1 MLEKSGSPNK
11 ADRQAAEAQLRQM
24 QQTPGFGVI
33 ALQFLTLD
41 NVSPALKQASAVT
54 FKNLVKANW
63 TMLSDQDRTQI
74 KANILPL
81 LLSNRL
87 PALRSLLGEAVTLLA
102 QHDFPAMW
110 PNLVSDLVARAN
122 PQDYGTL
129 VGVLRTAHAVFRR
142 YRNVS
147 MSTDVLRELK
157 FILEQ
162 FQRPLTAIYVATWQQ
177 LTAPQQPDPVR
188 VAMLLEAANLCTKLF
203 YDLNYVDLPEFF
215 EDHIKEW
222 MTGLLQSIR
231 FKTTVAKLLGDED
244 RPGVVH
250 KLQKNVCMVL
260 TLYATKYDEEF
271 SAFLDGFVEG
281 VWQLLNESLTAN
293 LSKHDAIVSHGVAF
307 LTAVANGAHH
317 KLFGNG
323 NIMKSI
329 CEKIVIPCMM
339 LRKEDVELFED
350 DPNEYVRQ
358 DIEGSDLDT
367 RRRSAKELV
376 KGLRKN
382 YEREVTDIFGSYI
395 QVLLGQY
402 KANPK
407 GDWRCKDVAVFLL
420 TAVAVSTFRLATG
433 ASTVNPMVPL
443 IPFYQEQ
450 VLPDLLAPPGAVHK
464 VLQADALKFVITFR
478 SQIPASEYQRLLP
491 AIVAMLKS
499 PIWVVHTYAANA
511 LENLLTVKDVSP
523 APGGAMT
530 QRISKDN
537 LEPVLKELLGA
548 LFGVLQ
554 NTGQKPNAYVMK
566 AIMRVISRAQEKL
579 RPLLPLVLEQLA
591 GLLRTVIA
599 NQQSPVFNHY
609 LFECLGG
616 LIGCAAA
623 AGGSQGVASLETL
636 MLPMFQSILQQD
648 IQEFTGYVFQLLAQL
663 LAAHTEGVPEVFW
676 GLFPSLLAPTLWDK
690 PGNVPALVRLLG
702 EYVAKGAAR
711 LAANEQWMGSYL
723 GVWQHLNSATKHD
736 GESFGLLLALT
747 DHMPL
752 PVLDKFLPRI
762 LGFVF
767 ARLSNPKGKT
777 PRYVKGF
784 VTWLLQFAAKHSGGA
799 IIARCNAVQANIW
812 VNCLGLIGQSIN
824 KPRSL
829 GDKKR
834 CALGA
839 VKLLAATDEMLAEPH
854 AALWGPLLLALMG
867 LFELPEEE
875 EDGEGG
881 GAIDAE
887 EISGGAV
894 FTPLFHAGT
903 LVDKDPYPGVN
914 DRAELAKG
922 LAALNQKTGKVPAM
936 IAGALPP
943 EAQKKLQT
951 YFQAANVRM

>member
-1 MLEKSGSPNK
+1 VLEKSGSAVK

-24 QQTPGFGVI
+24 QQAPGFGVI

-74 KANILPL
+74 KTNILPL
-81 LLSNRL
+81 LLSGRL
-87 PALRSLLGEAVTLLA
+87 PALRSLLGDAVTLVA
-102 QHDFPAMW
+102 QHDFPALW

-122 PQDYGTL
+122 PQDYVTL

-147 MSTDVLRELK
+147 MSTEVLRELK
-157 FILEQ
+157 LILEQ
-162 FQRPLTAIYVATWQQ
+162 FQRPLTAIVVSTWQQ
-177 LTAPQQPDPVR
+177 LSQNPDPTR
-188 VAMLLEAANLCTKLF
+188 APLLLEAANLSAKLF

-215 EDHIKEW
+215 EDHLKDW
-222 MTGLLQSIR
+222 MTGFMQAVR
-231 FKTTVAKLLGDED
+231 FKTNNPKLLGDED

-271 SAFLDGFVEG
+271 GPFLDQFVES

-307 LTAVANGAHH
+307 LTAVANGANH

-323 NIMKSI
+323 TIMKSI

-339 LRKEDVELFED
+339 LRKEDVELFD
-350 DPNEYVRQ
+350 DEPNEYVRQ

-382 YEREVTDIFGSYI
+382 YEREVTEIFGSYI

-407 GDWRCKDVAVFLL
+407 GGWKSKDVAVFLL
-420 TAVAVSTFRLATG
+420 TAVAVSTFRQATG

-450 VLPDLLAPPGAVHK
+450 VLPDLLAAPGSVHK

-478 SQIPASEYQRLLP
+478 SQIPASEYARLLP
-491 AIVAMLKS
+491 AIVGQLKS

-511 LENLLTVKDVSP
+511 LENLLTIKDPNP
-523 APGGAMT
+523 AGGPST

-579 RPLLPLVLEQLA
+579 RPLLPTVLENLS

-609 LFECLGG
+609 LFESLGG

-623 AGGSQGVASLETL
+623 AGGSQGVASLETQ

-663 LAAHTEGVPEVFW
+663 LAAHTEGVPDVFW
-676 GLFPSLLAPTLWDK
+676 GLFPSLLSPTLWDK

-736 GESFGLLLALT
+736 GESFGLLVSLT

-784 VTWLLQFAAKHSGGA
+784 VTWLLQCAAKHGGGA
-799 IIARCNAVQANIW
+799 IMARCNAVQANIW
-812 VNCLGLIGQSIN
+812 ISCLGLIGQSIN

-839 VKLLAATDEMLAEPH
+839 VKLLTSTDEMLTEPH

-875 EDGEGG
+875 EDAEGG

-894 FTPLFHAGT
+894 FTPLFHAGM
-903 LVDKDPYPGVN
+903 LADKDAYPGVN

-936 IAGALPP
+936 ISGSLPP